1 MNRPRAGPRISRI
14 GILGGTF
21 NPIHLGHLRSA
32 EEVREAQRLDRVL
45 FIPSASPPH
54 KRRDGLASAEHRLAM
69 VRRAVAGNPF
79 FTVSTIEVE
88 RTGHSYSVDT
98 LRALRMRTPR
108 AAFSFIMGLDAFRE
122 IDTWKDYET
131 LFGLCDLVVTSRPPR
146 EETPLAD
153 LLPVAVRDQF
163 CYADGAL
170 THRTGNRILYQ
181 RISGLDISASSIRQ
195 RLGAGLS
202 IRYLVPLSVE
212 RYIARHGLYGR
223 RVG

>member
-1 MNRPRAGPRISRI
+1 MKQPPARSGAHRI

-32 EEVREAQRLDRVL
+32 EEVREAQGLDRVL

-54 KRRDGLASAEHRLAM
+54 KRRAGLASAAHRLAM

-79 FTVSTIEVE
+79 FKVSTIEIE
-88 RTGHSYSVDT
+88 RHGRSYSVDT
-98 LRALRMRTPR
+98 LRALRARMPG

-122 IDTWKDYET
+122 IDTWKHHEAI
-131 LFGLCDLVVTSRPPR
+131 FELCDVLVTSRPPTA
-146 EETPLAD
+146 ETVLFD

-163 CYADGAL
+163 CYPDDEL
-170 THRTGNRILYQ
+170 THRTGNRILFQ
-181 RISGLDISASSIRQ
+181 RISGLDISASSIRE
-195 RLGAGLS
+195 RVAAGLS
-202 IRYLVPLSVE
+202 IRYLVPTAVE
-212 RYIARHGLYGR
+212 RYIARHSLYGW